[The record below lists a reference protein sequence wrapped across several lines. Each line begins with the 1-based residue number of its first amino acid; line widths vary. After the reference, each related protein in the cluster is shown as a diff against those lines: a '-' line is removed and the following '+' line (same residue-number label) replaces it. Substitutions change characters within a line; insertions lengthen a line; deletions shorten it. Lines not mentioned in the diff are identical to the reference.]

1 MKNTAHKKG
10 AGATMA
16 ITGQG
21 VKLREVEAF
30 QEEKDFGTFWRLRLV
45 YEYKDDVGDHVV
57 VFPNVQLPFPSFHI
71 PAISYGISSYGDTSA
86 TIESLPDPQLFN
98 GRFEDAVERGVA
110 EMSACFDIVT
120 RYNVR
125 QMTVE
130 DIEKELGY
138 RIKIVSGKENG
149 NAEN

>member
-1 MKNTAHKKG
+1 MKNTARKKG
-10 AGATMA
+10 AGSTMA

-30 QEEKDFGTFWRLRLV
+30 QEETNYGRFWRLRLV

-57 VFPNVQLPFPSFHI
+57 VFPSVQLPFPSCSV
-71 PAISYGISSYGDTSA
+71 PAISYDISADGDTSA
-86 TIESLPDPQLFN
+86 TIEPMAAVRLFN
-98 GRFEDAVERGVA
+98 GCPREAEERGIT
-110 EMSACFDIVT
+110 EMSACFDILT

-130 DIEKELGY
+130 DVEKELGY
-138 RIKIVSGKENG
+138 RIEIVSGKENG
-149 NAEN
+149 SC

>member
-1 MKNTAHKKG
+1 MKNTARKKG
-10 AGATMA
+10 AGSTMA
-16 ITGQG
+16 IYGDK
-21 VKLREVEAF
+21 VKLREVKAF

-57 VFPNVQLPFPSFHI
+57 VFPNVQLPFPSYSV
-71 PAISYGISSYGDTSA
+71 PAISYDISADGDTSA
-86 TIESLPDPQLFN
+86 TIEPMAA
-98 GRFEDAVERGVA
+98 AVVFDGCAKEAAERGGT

-130 DIEKELGY
+130 DVEKELGY
-138 RIKIVSGKENG
+138 RIEIVSGKENG
-149 NAEN
+149 SC

>member
-1 MKNTAHKKG
+1 
-10 AGATMA
+10 MA

-57 VFPNVQLPFPSFHI
+57 VFPSVQLPFPLYSV
-71 PAISYGISSYGDTSA
+71 PAIRYDIPTYGDTDA
-86 TIESLPDPQLFN
+86 MIEPLP
-98 GRFEDAVERGVA
+98 AVRLHKGHAKEAAERGA
-110 EMSACFDIVT
+110 TEMGVFFDIVT

-138 RIKIVSGKENG
+138 RIEIVSGKENG
-149 NAEN
+149 SC